1 MELLGNWQR
10 SCYCG
15 DPRPTQVGQE
25 LIVMG
30 WVHARRDHGGVTFI
44 DLRDRSGLVQIVFN
58 PQVNETAHTAA
69 KDIRME
75 YVLAVRGT
83 LMNRSAETRNPNL
96 PTGAVELQV
105 SEHRMWRSRGPLALA
120 GGKPIR

>member
-15 DPRPTQVGQE
+15 EPRPAQVGQE

-44 DLRDRSGLVQIVFN
+44 DLRDRSGMVQIVFN
-58 PQVNETAHTAA
+58 PQVNETAHAAAHTAGDA
-69 KDIRME
+69 LPGRLIRKLSALG
-75 YVLAVRGT
+75 LA
-83 LMNRSAETRNPNL
+83 
-96 PTGAVELQV
+96 
-105 SEHRMWRSRGPLALA
+105 
-120 GGKPIR
+120 